1 MIASMRRLITGLA
14 VAAAAL
20 GAAAPAARA
29 DATLQ
34 YFTLPAD
41 LSGVSGGLAVAPD
54 GTVYFGA
61 GDGFMATPPI
71 GKLNPAL
78 VSPGTPNG
86 ITGITT
92 PDAPGCCASIFR
104 SMSWSAK
111 DNLLYWTRS
120 DALVG
125 TLDAAGTVVTA
136 PLPAAPWGIA
146 AAPGGGA
153 WLTEYSASNIAPAYA
168 GNKIAYVTK
177 TLGLSESVNLA
188 LQDGQTTLN
197 SLRYDAKPKGITVAA
212 DGSPWFAEADN
223 GNPGYRIG
231 TSHGG
236 SGYTEYSGPCVSA
249 APCSGSYTGQGIT
262 DVALGSDAAV
272 WYTNELTHSIG
283 RLVPGGTITEYSLS
297 SMTPGLSAGSP
308 RAITAASD
316 GSLWVAVFGSYSA
329 PTANAI
335 VHIVPGAPPVAPTAT
350 VYKLGGANAP
360 LTVAPDTYGNVWFT
374 GTGGAG
380 GGPVGRLTGLP
391 TSPAPGGGSTPRP
404 RPPRPATTTTTTT
417 TTTITPTPT
426 GPSPVTL
433 TPSTTGAARV
443 TDPRVRPDSIT
454 ANQICVGPPEDKCS
468 LVYLIQTHEYVKGFP
483 NTKPSAAA
491 AAAAK
496 TLTTIGK
503 ATVTTKG
510 GQSKKVT
517 IKLNSKGKK
526 LLKKLKKF
534 KATLTVTQSRN
545 GAKPKQI
552 LKKNVKFK
560 K

>member
-1 MIASMRRLITGLA
+1 MRRLITGLA
-14 VAAAAL
+14 VAGVVLA
-20 GAAAPAARA
+20 AAAPAARA
-29 DATLQ
+29 DVTTQ

-41 LSGVSGGLAVAPD
+41 LKGVSGGLAVAPD

-104 SMSWSAK
+104 DMSWSVR
-111 DNLLYWTRS
+111 DNRLYWTRS
-120 DALVG
+120 DALLG
-125 TLDAAGTVVTA
+125 TLDSAGTVVTA
-136 PLPAAPWGIA
+136 PLPAAPWGIV
-146 AAPGGGA
+146 AAPDGGA
-153 WLTEYSASNIAPAYA
+153 WMTEYSASNVGPTYA
-168 GNKIAYVTK
+168 GNKIARVAQG
-177 TLGLSESVNLA
+177 LGLTEYANLA

-197 SLRYDAKPKGITVAA
+197 SLRYDAKPKGITLMA
-212 DGSPWFAEADN
+212 DGTPWFAEADN

-231 TSHGG
+231 TTRGAFE
-236 SGYTEYSGPCVSA
+236 YTEYSGPCVSA
-249 APCSGSYTGQGIT
+249 SPCSGSFVGQGIT
-262 DVALGSDAAV
+262 DVAIGSDNAV
-272 WYTNELTHSIG
+272 WYTNELTHAIG
-283 RLVPGGTITEYSLS
+283 RLVPGSTITEYALS
-297 SMTPGLSAGSP
+297 AMGPGLGAGAP
-308 RAITAASD
+308 RDIAAAAD
-316 GSLWVAVFGSYSA
+316 GSLWVAVFGSVSA
-329 PTANAI
+329 SGANAI
-335 VHIVPGAPPVAPTAT
+335 VHIVPGTPPAAPTAT
-350 VYKLGGANAP
+350 VYKTGVANAP

-374 GTGGAG
+374 GSGGTG
-380 GGPVGRLTGLP
+380 GGPVGRITGLP
-391 TSPAPGGGSTPRP
+391 SSNPAPGGGT
-404 RPPRPATTTTTTT
+404 PATTTPPTTG
-417 TTTITPTPT
+417 

-454 ANQICVGPPEDKCS
+454 ANQICVGPPEDRCS

-483 NTKPSAAA
+483 NTKGSAAM
-491 AAAAK
+491 AK

-552 LKKNVKFK
+552 LKKNVSFK
-560 K
+560 KK